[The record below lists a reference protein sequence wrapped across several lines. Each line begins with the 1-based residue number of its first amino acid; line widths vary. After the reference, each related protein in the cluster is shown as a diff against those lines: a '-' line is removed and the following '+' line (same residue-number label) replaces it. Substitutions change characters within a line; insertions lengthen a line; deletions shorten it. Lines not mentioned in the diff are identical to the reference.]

1 MTRSKVIVL
10 SAFLCLGR
18 FARAG
23 MSPEDAQKL
32 YERVVPSLVAVQFT
46 WEYEYGKGEFVMPGV
61 VVAEDGLILLPGG
74 ELLPRI
80 PASQIKEVKVIVPQ
94 LEKEHEEL
102 EAELVGRDPRN
113 DTNLVRPKQSQRTW
127 KPVKF
132 EKVELKIG
140 EPLMS
145 VGMMPKD
152 AGYRPFLAEGLV
164 GGFARGDMPFVITTG
179 GGLATVGAP
188 VFNASGQAVGWVNYY
203 SGQQY
208 LLHATLSRRGDQI
221 DEMRPLML
229 PPKLF
234 VPTKGFIQ
242 TLEDPPVGGARL
254 KLPWMG
260 LPNLNGLN
268 KDVAQVYGLE
278 DQTAIEVGDVVPGS
292 PAEAAGLKVGMKIVK
307 VNGEAIERGDSPTEL
322 PGIFWRK
329 IIRMHVGDKVKLSV
343 LVARDQP
350 MKEIEVTLGEQPKDA
365 IYAAR
370 FWAEDLG
377 FGVRELVFEDTYER
391 KQPADMKG
399 VLVAMIKADSAAAS
413 AKLAREDIITTMNS
427 IPVTDIVQFEREYKA
442 LRKDKPKEAVV
453 LVVMKNDGNTQ
464 TIRIEPP
471 Q

>member
-1 MTRSKVIVL
+1 
-10 SAFLCLGR
+10 
-18 FARAG
+18 
-23 MSPEDAQKL
+23 
-32 YERVVPSLVAVQFT
+32 
-46 WEYEYGKGEFVMPGV
+46 
-61 VVAEDGLILLPGG
+61 
-74 ELLPRI
+74 
-80 PASQIKEVKVIVPQ
+80 
-94 LEKEHEEL
+94 
-102 EAELVGRDPRN
+102 
-113 DTNLVRPKQSQRTW
+113 
-127 KPVKF
+127 
-132 EKVELKIG
+132 
-140 EPLMS
+140 
-145 VGMMPKD
+145 
-152 AGYRPFLAEGLV
+152 
-164 GGFARGDMPFVITTG
+164 MPFVIATG

-242 TLEDPPVGGARL
+242 TLEDPPVAGARL

-329 IIRMHVGDKVKLSV
+329 IIRMHIGDKVKLSV

-399 VLVAMIKADSAAAS
+399 VLVSIIKADSAAAS
-413 AKLAREDIITTMNS
+413 AKLAREDIITSLNS
-427 IPVTDIVQFEREYKA
+427 IPVTDIVQFEREYKT
-442 LRKDKPKEAVV
+442 LRTDKPKEAVV
-453 LVVMKNDGNTQ
+453 LVVMKNDGSTQ